1 MYIFFFFSNRSDYSD
16 DCIPKSNY
24 LKLIANSEQVLS
36 SIAARRLLTYEK
48 IKEPDTDDLEIIDNI
63 RDDFR
68 PRFFAIED
76 ADRLEKKMQREELK
90 VIGRQEALKR
100 GKVFVEKDK

>member
-1 MYIFFFFSNRSDYSD
+1 MLLIHRSDYSD
-16 DCIPKSNY
+16 DCIPKSKY

-48 IKEPDTDDLEIIDNI
+48 ISEPATDDLEIIDNI

-68 PRFFAIED
+68 PRFFAVED
-76 ADRLEKKMQREELK
+76 AERLEKRIQREELK
-90 VIGRQEALKR
+90 MIGRQEALKR
-100 GKVFVEKDK
+100 GKVIVDKNK